1 MDLLKRILNRLKY
14 DIQRFWHRRDYECR
28 ILIPFDENW
37 FKGKRVALVGGADS
51 VLKEKLGAYID
62 GFDVVVRINRGVEV
76 LDKQKDYVGSRTD
89 FLFHLFQEGDLPGD
103 SPVTP
108 KLWEEKNVGVV
119 VFSLNVFR
127 SSYGFFTV
135 KKVVERT
142 KKKFRFAQ
150 VVPEHYKA
158 NAEVLHPFPPTTGFV
173 AINTIMQCMP
183 EELYLT
189 GITFFKTAHNAAY
202 RSGDL
207 TYYQDLFRN
216 NGIHNP
222 ELEYRHVKNLYLSYP
237 DVLVPDNT
245 LREIFET
252 N

>member
-1 MDLLKRILNRLKY
+1 MKLFKRILTRGKY
-14 DIQRFWHRRDYECR
+14 EIQRFRYRRDYEHN
-28 ILIPFDENW
+28 ILVPFDESW
-37 FKGKRVALVGGADS
+37 FKDKRVALVGGADS
-51 VLKEKLGAYID
+51 ALKEKSGAYID
-62 GFDVVVRINRGVEV
+62 GFDVVVRINKGVEV

-89 FLFHLFQEGDLPGD
+89 FLFHLFQEGGLPGD

-108 KLWEEKNVGVV
+108 TLWQEKKVGTV
-119 VFSLNVFR
+119 VFSLNIFC

-135 KKVVERT
+135 KKVVEKT
-142 KKKFRFAQ
+142 KRKFRFAQ
-150 VVPEHYKA
+150 VPPQQYKT
-158 NAEVLHPFPPTTGFV
+158 NAQAVHPFPPTTGFI

-183 EELYLT
+183 KKLYLT
-189 GITFFKTAHNAAY
+189 GVTFFKTAHNAAY

-207 TYYQDLFRN
+207 TYYQNLFRN

-222 ELEYRHVKNLYLSYP
+222 EREYQHVKNLYLRYP
-237 DVLVPDNT
+237 DIIVPDNT